1 MNNKIKDLFGIRV
14 YNFIIDYCKNELN
27 IEQNINAF
35 EGYYKNLSVENKQI
49 LISNM
54 KIYQLQMY
62 SIQNNIWKNFSDYI
76 MSKKRKRNIE
86 FQDMIM
92 PKKVE
97 RFTYNSKFYKMTEFR
112 LILQEH
118 LIKKKMNIDLEIEE
132 KTYQSLRSKIFEI
145 SNIYKERKRL
155 NPESF
160 NDVIGPDI
168 MKTLTPEEQYKTV
181 KMLNH
186 TPNK

>member
-1 MNNKIKDLFGIRV
+1 MNNKIKDLFGNRV

-27 IEQNINAF
+27 IEPNIDAF
-35 EGYYKNLSVENKQI
+35 ENYYKNLSVGKRQI

-54 KIYQLQMY
+54 KLYQLQMY
-62 SIQNNIWKNFSDYI
+62 SIQNNIWKDFSDYI

-86 FQDMIM
+86 FQGMTV

-97 RFTYNSKFYKMTEFR
+97 RFTYNSKSYKMTEFR

-118 LIKKKMNIDLEIEE
+118 LTKKKMNIDMEMEN
-132 KTYQSLRSKIFEI
+132 KTNQSLETKIYEI
-145 SNIYKERKRL
+145 SNVYKERKRL

-168 MKTLTPEEQYKTV
+168 MKTLTFEEQCEIV
-181 KMLNH
+181 EMLNH
-186 TPNK
+186 YSK